1 MAEYRCAYLQSRNR
15 DATQRTD
22 VDMGDGGREGR
33 VSLES
38 GVDIDTL
45 VFV

>member
-1 MAEYRCAYLQSRNR
+1 MPICRAGIEMQ
-15 DATQRTD
+15 TQRTD

-33 VSLES
+33 ISLES